1 MYKELI
7 KIGKQNIQG
16 LKSCLNIAEAHLWN
30 GTRAIKTKYTKHKIR
45 LNKKL
50 REEQFYV
57 GYYEEKLKKIENFK
71 GYSRPSLPQ
80 EIMDNLSK
88 LNDSLKNPIPNL
100 VT

>member
-1 MYKELI
+1 MYSELI

-57 GYYEEKLKKIENFK
+57 GYYEEKLKEIENFK
-71 GYSRPSLPQ
+71 GYPRPSLTE
-80 EIMDNLSK
+80 EIMNNLSK
-88 LNDSLKNPIPNL
+88 LNDGLPKPIPNL
-100 VT
+100 FT